1 MNAFSGMNVEQV
13 RHLSSQ
19 LTHQADQIHQILT
32 SLTGTL
38 DSTQWTGPDSERFR
52 DEWATSHTSGLLQI
66 VSAMQDAAQRAEHNA
81 AEQENTSR

>member
-1 MNAFSGMNVEQV
+1 MTFTGMDVEQV

-19 LTHQADQIHQILT
+19 LTHQADQIETILV

-52 DEWATSHTSGLLQI
+52 NEWATSHTSGLRQI
-66 VSAMQDAAQRAEHNA
+66 VSAMQDAAQRAELNA
-81 AEQENTSR
+81 VEQENAAR